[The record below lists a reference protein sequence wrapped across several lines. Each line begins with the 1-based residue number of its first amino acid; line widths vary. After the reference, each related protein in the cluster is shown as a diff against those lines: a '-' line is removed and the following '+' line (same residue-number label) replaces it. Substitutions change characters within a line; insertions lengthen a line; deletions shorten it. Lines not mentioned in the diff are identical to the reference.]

1 VAASDTIV
9 AAPAA
14 DVWAARP
21 LHDRSGSASS
31 ASDMSGAEEEGL
43 YGWWFLSA
51 SPPPPAALYSA
62 GLSWFHVSHQ
72 EDTQERARL
81 ALPFA

>member
-14 DVWAARP
+14 DVGAAGP

-31 ASDMSGAEEEGL
+31 ASDMSGAEEEGSTAGGFSL
-43 YGWWFLSA
+43 PRRRRRRRSTQLG
-51 SPPPPAALYSA
+51 SPGSMSPIKKTHKKEP
-62 GLSWFHVSHQ
+62 G
-72 EDTQERARL
+72 
-81 ALPFA
+81 